1 MKRPLY
7 IIFNIFYQIII
18 CWLLVILNA
27 FYNDLLIPE
36 RLLHSSGKVGMKILI
51 VLVEGTILIL
61 IAYAINRA
69 VLSDTDDSKNSKSVA
84 NQTGIVQLII
94 AVCFI
99 IAVILN

>member
-18 CWLLVILNA
+18 CWVLVILNA
-27 FYNDLLIPE
+27 FYNDLLISE
-36 RLLHSSGKVGMKILI
+36 SLAHSSERVGMKILI
-51 VLVEGTILIL
+51 ILVEGTILIL

-84 NQTGIVQLII
+84 NKTGIVQLII
-94 AVCFI
+94 GVCFI